1 MAEQPIP
8 QSLPVPPHVFQAQ
21 SQLAAAL
28 EKVEGR
34 PVDLLKAPWT
44 EVEQSVIKLLG
55 GAFQQDSPE
64 HQTVALGL
72 AGAFAMRMAMDH
84 RAFWYPNR
92 DSPEQASLGFPD
104 TIFPPLSPFIEVMKA
119 MIQGKLALLDK
130 LASDIR
136 GSLAQVRFNPTAAIS
151 LGGGQPKL
159 GPVDYQRLFDPG
171 FFQFVV
177 LDPDKTKSTF
187 EAKPE
192 VLARDVKDALGRT
205 QPPLPQEARQ
215 QFEGQI
221 ITSLQRLEP
230 GKALVDQAERAP
242 RLVELMAHLAA
253 TVGHTG
259 CAPEEFWG
267 EIVLPLLFIGVPQQ
281 FPPLDEEEL
290 EAYKKGVEPLALFVD
305 VVPHTHQ
312 APEEGLLGVFDVQE
326 IRLPHPSFAKV
337 GALRLFQVN
346 PTRIKGLLEQFDP
359 AKTADVLK
367 RFTQY
372 LAEKAGKPAEESQ
385 QGKEMMQAA
394 MVLLSDLKRA
404 VTTLQGS
411 LYLRR
416 LTEAEAASEQAMAL
430 VRRAM
435 QGSRIILTS

>member
-1 MAEQPIP
+1 
-8 QSLPVPPHVFQAQ
+8 VN
-21 SQLAAAL
+21 
-28 EKVEGR
+28 R
-34 PVDLLKAPWT
+34 
-44 EVEQSVIKLLG
+44 
-55 GAFQQDSPE
+55 PE
-64 HQTVALGL
+64 HQALALGL
-72 AGAFAMRMAMDH
+72 AGAFAARMSSEH
-84 RAFWYPNR
+84 QAFWFPNR
-92 DSPEQASLGFPD
+92 DSPEGATLGFPEA
-104 TIFPPLSPFIEVMKA
+104 IIMMSPFGAVMDA
-119 MIQGKLALLDK
+119 MGQGKLSK
-130 LASDIR
+130 LEDLSADIR
-136 GSLAQVRFNPTAAIS
+136 RSLGQVRFGANPGVALS
-151 LGGGQPKL
+151 GQPKM

-171 FFQFVV
+171 FLQFVV
-177 LDPDKTKSTF
+177 LDPAKAKSTF
-187 EAKPE
+187 ENKPD

-205 QPPLPQEARQ
+205 QPPLPKEARD

-221 ITSLQRLEP
+221 VTSLQRLDAT
-230 GKALVDQAERAP
+230 KSLADQVERAP
-242 RLVELMAHLAA
+242 RLVELMAHMVA
-253 TVGHTG
+253 TVGGTG
-259 CAPEEFWG
+259 CAPEEFWS
-267 EIVLPLLFIGVPQQ
+267 EIVLPLLFIGVPAQ

-394 MVLLSDLKRA
+394 MVLLSDLKRT